1 MFFQQIYTD
10 GDSKT
15 THKAMMLDGMQTI
28 AYGSNCPGTRM
39 IGTSYPH
46 SYNGLGLCVFCPG
59 HSGVLD
65 DQKVWGDDGSMPG
78 IAYIDSQDVSRMMA
92 SAMIKDRD

>member
-1 MFFQQIYTD
+1 MPWHIV
-10 GDSKT
+10 
-15 THKAMMLDGMQTI
+15 
-28 AYGSNCPGTRM
+28 CV
-39 IGTSYPH
+39 
-46 SYNGLGLCVFCPG
+46 CVFSPG

-92 SAMIKDRD
+92 SAMIKDRDESGPLGFHARG

>member
-1 MFFQQIYTD
+1 
-10 GDSKT
+10 
-15 THKAMMLDGMQTI
+15 
-28 AYGSNCPGTRM
+28 
-39 IGTSYPH
+39 
-46 SYNGLGLCVFCPG
+46 
-59 HSGVLD
+59 VLD